1 MKEKIIRQTGTA
13 LLITLLLAGVISAIA
28 FGMTKI
34 TLNEVFVGMK
44 GQEGLEAQYAA
55 QAGVEDALMRYKFH
69 DKTSLEMPDRARGGT
84 NGTNEVVRVYLNRF
98 LVEKLDPT
106 TNRPEANADDYYYDL
121 KVWHKQDCQAD
132 SCEYILKKDES
143 ISLDTSDITGTINV
157 AWNLYNVND
166 RIIGTMP
173 AIEAKKTGLW
183 YRLSDPDAAHQGQI
197 DPTGQSREFFTFLN
211 YYNPL
216 DDPTLYPNPDP
227 RFNQPGIRIPR
238 GITGVPLST
247 RGGRNLKFKAFLP
260 NSPSG
265 AYIKITIAS
274 TPEAVGGPKTYIEST
289 GHYGDTAKKIE
300 VTVDRES
307 KSIIDVFDYVIYSG
321 DGPLPK

>member
-1 MKEKIIRQTGTA
+1 MVKSKKMKEKIIRQTGTA

-69 DKTSLEMPDRARGGT
+69 DKTSLEMPDGARGGT
-84 NGTNEVVRVYLNRF
+84 NGTNNVVRVYLNKP
-98 LVEKLDPT
+98 LVTNVPVS
-106 TNRPEANADDYYYDL
+106 NRPPANADDYYYDL

-132 SCEYILKKDES
+132 SCEYELKKDES
-143 ISLDTSDITGTINV
+143 ISLDTSDITGTIGV
-157 AWNLYNVND
+157 TWNLYNAND

-183 YRLSDPDAAHQGQI
+183 YRLSDPADPSLI
-197 DPTGQSREFFTFLN
+197 DPTNQSREFFTFLN
-211 YYNPL
+211 L
-216 DDPTLYPNPDP
+216 FDTDPTTTDP
-227 RFNQPGIRIPR
+227 RFSQPGIRISR
-238 GITGVPLST
+238 GTTGAFLST
-247 RGGRNLKFKAFLP
+247 RSARSLKFKAFISDTL
-260 NSPSG
+260 NG

>member
-1 MKEKIIRQTGTA
+1 MKEKIFRQTGTA

-69 DKTSLEMPDRARGGT
+69 DKTSLEMPDGARGGT
-84 NGTNEVVRVYLNRF
+84 NGTNEVVRVYLNRSS
-98 LVEKLDPT
+98 VAKVDPT

-121 KVWHKQDCQAD
+121 KVWHKQACQAD

-143 ISLDTSDITGTINV
+143 ISLDTSDITGTIGV
-157 AWNLYNVND
+157 TWNLYNAHDN
-166 RIIGTMP
+166 IIRAMP
-173 AIEAKKTGLW
+173 PAEAKKTGLW
-183 YRLSDPDAAHQGQI
+183 YRLSDPTDPGLI
-197 DPTGQSREFFTFLN
+197 DPTKQSRDFFTFLN
-211 YYNPL
+211 YYNPS
-216 DDPTLYPNPDP
+216 DDPTLNPP
-227 RFNQPGIRIPR
+227 FVKHFSQPGIRISR
-238 GITGVPLST
+238 GTTGAFLSI
-247 RGGRNLKFKAFLP
+247 RSARSLKFKAFISDTL
-260 NSPSG
+260 NG
-265 AYIKITIAS
+265 AYIKITITS
-274 TPEAVGGPKTYIEST
+274 TSGAVGGPKTYIEST